1 MIAAVLRFLRNLY
14 AAFALRIDRE
24 MQLAEQGA
32 AILDSGREPE
42 TDEERRAVD
51 AYWDRVL

>member
-1 MIAAVLRFLRNLY
+1 MISAVLRFLRNMY

-24 MQLAEQGA
+24 MELAEQGA
-32 AILDSGREPE
+32 AILDSGRGPE

>member
-1 MIAAVLRFLRNLY
+1 MTAALRLLRALY

-24 MQLAEQGA
+24 IQLAEQGA
-32 AILDSGREPE
+32 AILDSGREPKTE
-42 TDEERRAVD
+42 EERRAVD